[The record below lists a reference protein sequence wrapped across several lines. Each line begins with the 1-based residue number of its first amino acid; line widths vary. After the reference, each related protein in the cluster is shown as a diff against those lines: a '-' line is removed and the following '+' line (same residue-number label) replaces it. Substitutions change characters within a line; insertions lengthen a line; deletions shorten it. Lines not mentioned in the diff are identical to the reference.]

1 MRNAF
6 KTVVFVFVMSGV
18 FGVDEAKSLSVMEG
32 DSVTLNLDPNQRQ
45 GFNKIEW
52 KFGDTFLVRARNAY
66 VPSYLDQT
74 VMFRGRLHLNKTGSL
89 TISNLRTN
97 FTGLYEAVVY
107 HDSGTN
113 KTPIEVTVYGSP
125 LVINAHKAETKSLSV
140 TEGNP
145 VTLHTD
151 ITKLHGDELIVWRFG
166 EEGKLLA
173 KEDKETKSLPYYN
186 TDERF
191 RSRLELNDQ
200 TGSLIINN
208 MKDTDAGLYT
218 VKINCNNDTLYKK
231 FTVTVSGSG
240 VSSGAVAGIIIILLL
255 LFAVVAGLGFLYHR
269 RKISGQHVEKPYHT
283 AEGENVTLK
292 TKSKLLKGDEIQWWF
307 RNENS
312 PIAEIIE
319 GIGETYGGPD
329 EIFRDRLEL
338 DETGSLTIKNIK
350 REHTGEYRSKIINC
364 SGETTNW
371 RFNVHIKEEEKM
383 LVSHGH
389 SVILKAD
396 AEVQR
401 DDDVQ
406 WLFGDTNDLIAKMTG
421 NTREI
426 TYPDER
432 FRDTLKMDEKTG
444 SLTISNIGPEHG
456 GFYKLKII
464 SRGEATYKTF
474 NICFEEMFIVGKI
487 EGSVTL
493 KPDTEIQRNNE
504 IQWMIGDQDRLI
516 AKMTRGARKI
526 TYHEERIRNRL
537 VLDERTGSL
546 TINNITIED
555 IKRYKL
561 KIISSSGT
569 TEKKFSVLI
578 KGEVQTY
585 MEGDRAVLQC
595 AAEIQTDEIEWK
607 FESEESPIAEVKG
620 GQIFPYNGP
629 NRRFRD
635 GLEVDERTGSLIIK
649 NIRHEH
655 EGLYQLMK
663 KSSSTGDSVK
673 AFNVMVRGCY
683 GNRLK
688 DPVTRHE
695 VV

>member
-1 MRNAF
+1 
-6 KTVVFVFVMSGV
+6 
-18 FGVDEAKSLSVMEG
+18 
-32 DSVTLNLDPNQRQ
+32 
-45 GFNKIEW
+45 
-52 KFGDTFLVRARNAY
+52 
-66 VPSYLDQT
+66 
-74 VMFRGRLHLNKTGSL
+74 
-89 TISNLRTN
+89 
-97 FTGLYEAVVY
+97 
-107 HDSGTN
+107 
-113 KTPIEVTVYGSP
+113 
-125 LVINAHKAETKSLSV
+125 
-140 TEGNP
+140 
-145 VTLHTD
+145 
-151 ITKLHGDELIVWRFG
+151 
-166 EEGKLLA
+166 
-173 KEDKETKSLPYYN
+173 
-186 TDERF
+186 
-191 RSRLELNDQ
+191 
-200 TGSLIINN
+200 
-208 MKDTDAGLYT
+208 
-218 VKINCNNDTLYKK
+218 
-231 FTVTVSGSG
+231 
-240 VSSGAVAGIIIILLL
+240 
-255 LFAVVAGLGFLYHR
+255 
-269 RKISGQHVEKPYHT
+269 
-283 AEGENVTLK
+283 
-292 TKSKLLKGDEIQWWF
+292 
-307 RNENS
+307 
-312 PIAEIIE
+312 
-319 GIGETYGGPD
+319 
-329 EIFRDRLEL
+329 
-338 DETGSLTIKNIK
+338 
-350 REHTGEYRSKIINC
+350 
-364 SGETTNW
+364 
-371 RFNVHIKEEEKM
+371 
-383 LVSHGH
+383 
-389 SVILKAD
+389 
-396 AEVQR
+396 
-401 DDDVQ
+401 
-406 WLFGDTNDLIAKMTG
+406 
-421 NTREI
+421 
-426 TYPDER
+426 
-432 FRDTLKMDEKTG
+432 
-444 SLTISNIGPEHG
+444 
-456 GFYKLKII
+456 
-464 SRGEATYKTF
+464 
-474 NICFEEMFIVGKI
+474 MFIVGKI

-569 TEKKFSVLI
+569 TVKKFSVLI

-663 KSSSTGDSVK
+663 KSFSTGDSVK